1 MPRALRLAAALLVA
15 SAVLS
20 TGCQALWASI
30 TSPSDWVSGTGRSI
44 SGSFEGISTSSG
56 SGGGVAQA
64 PDPYRDDV
72 RVYTAAVLGR
82 GPAEPAFPRE
92 LGRIALRHGI
102 SHWEGHPSTF
112 RGLGAGVRSAGLGE
126 AELAALLGRLG
137 YEGPRERALALEGF
151 RAASL

>member
-1 MPRALRLAAALLVA
+1 MPRALRLAAALLFV

-20 TGCQALWASI
+20 TGCVLVASV
-30 TSPSDWVSGTGRSI
+30 TSPSDWVSGTGNSI
-44 SGSFEGISTSSG
+44 SGAFEGLSASSG
-56 SGGGVAQA
+56 SGGGAAQV

-82 GPAEPAFPRE
+82 APAASAFPRE

-126 AELAALLGRLG
+126 VELDALLGRLG
-137 YEGPRERALALEGF
+137 HEGPRERALALEGF